1 MGLAIAAVQNTL
13 ELYNLGYFKK
23 AESVMEI
30 GSQELHLKKN
40 DLKELFDYVN
50 LDSSLVENYPNI
62 DNWPNQPRCS
72 SKYLYEALGFKEY
85 ASIDI
90 NSELGAINH
99 DLNKTFEDKSKF
111 GKYDLVTDHGAC
123 EHVFNVPECYKTIH
137 NLTKP
142 GGYIVIAQQTIKGN
156 GYFLFDKSIFDGMA
170 AANNYKIIFASYV
183 LSAKTTTKKGSAH
196 QFHVPLSS
204 SVFDAIDFGKI
215 DGLGVYAVFQKQN
228 DSEYKFPYQ
237 SGLMNEIFNCSGFNR
252 LYFKDQMAY
261 SYVPSAKLTYEEAP
275 FKILVKEFFKR
286 LLKKLKKI

>member
-1 MGLAIAAVQNTL
+1 MGLAMATVQNTL

-99 DLNKTFEDKSKF
+99 DLNKPFEDKSKF
-111 GKYDLVTDHGAC
+111 GKYDLVTDHGSC

-142 GGYIVIAQQTIKGN
+142 GDYIVSAQQIIKGN
-156 GYFLFDKSIFDGMA
+156 GYFLFDKSIIDGMA
-170 AANNYKIIFASYV
+170 AANNYKIIFASYT
-183 LSAKTTTKKGSAH
+183 LTAKTTTKKGSAH
-196 QFHVPLSS
+196 QFHVPLSEFM
-204 SVFDAIDFGKI
+204 FDTIDFGKI